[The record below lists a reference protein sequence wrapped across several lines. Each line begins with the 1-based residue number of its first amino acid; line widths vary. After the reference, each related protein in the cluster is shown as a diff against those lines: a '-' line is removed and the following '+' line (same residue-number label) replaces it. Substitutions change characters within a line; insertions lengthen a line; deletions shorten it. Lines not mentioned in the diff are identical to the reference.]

1 MTMLILEPPRTAY
14 DIHFHVAG
22 IPVRIHPLFWLAA
35 LILGSAGSWGGGGDV
50 DPQAGLRL
58 VVWTGALLGS
68 ILVHELGH
76 ATLMRR
82 FGEDPYVV
90 LYMLGGLAISGGPGR
105 FAVGPGRRRSAREQL
120 LISLA
125 GPGAGFL
132 LAVLTVLLLVALGGQ
147 FSLRLESFPFFFRFS
162 VPPGSTPAFGMLIAD
177 LLFINIFWGLI
188 NLLPVLPLDGGQAAR
203 VLLEVA
209 DPWNGTVRSLWLSVI
224 TGGVVAVASGF
235 YLHDLFL
242 ALLFGSL
249 AVSSYL
255 TLQQISGGG
264 FGGRPW

>member
-1 MTMLILEPPRTAY
+1 MLLLEPPRTAY
-14 DIHFHVAG
+14 DIHFQVAG
-22 IPVRIHPLFWLAA
+22 IPVRIHPLFWLAT
-35 LILGSAGSWGGGGDV
+35 LILGTSGSWGADGGV
-50 DPQAGLRL
+50 DPQAGMRL
-58 VVWTGALLGS
+58 LIWTGAVLGS
-68 ILVHELGH
+68 ILAHELGH

-82 FGEDPYVV
+82 FGEDPRVV
-90 LYMLGGLAISGGPGR
+90 LYMLGGLAVSDGAARFRAGFGG
-105 FAVGPGRRRSAREQL
+105 RRSAREQF

-132 LAVLTVLLLVALGGQ
+132 LAALTVLLLLAMGGGFQ
-147 FSLRLESFPFFFRFS
+147 IDLAGFPIFFRYEM
-162 VPPGSTPAFGMLIAD
+162 PPGSAMPFTMLIGD

-203 VLLEVA
+203 VLFEVA
-209 DPWNGTVRSLWLSVI
+209 DPWNGTGRCLWLSVI
-224 TGGVVAVASGF
+224 TGGAVAVAAGF
-235 YLHDLFL
+235 YLQDLFL

-255 TLQQISGGG
+255 TLQQIGGGG

>member
-1 MTMLILEPPRTAY
+1 MLQLEPPRTSY

-35 LILGSAGSWGGGGDV
+35 LILGSSGTWDADGSV
-50 DPQAGLRL
+50 DPQAGMRL
-58 VVWTGALLGS
+58 LIWAGAVLGS

-82 FGEDPYVV
+82 FGEDPRVV
-90 LYMLGGLAISGGPGR
+90 LYLLGGLAISAGPTRAHARGGG
-105 FAVGPGRRRSAREQL
+105 RRSAREQL

-125 GPGAGFL
+125 GPGAGFV
-132 LAVLTVLLLVALGGQ
+132 LAALTVLLLLAMGGHFQ
-147 FSLRLESFPFFFRFS
+147 VNLADFPWFYHYQM
-162 VPPGSTPAFGMLIAD
+162 PPNATAPLTMLIGD
-177 LLFINIFWGLI
+177 LLFINVFWGLM

-203 VLLEVA
+203 VLFEVA
-209 DPWNGTVRSLWLSVI
+209 DPRNGAARSLWLSVLV
-224 TGGVVAVASGF
+224 GGAVAVAGG
-235 YLHDLFL
+235 YLLQDMFL

-255 TLQQISGGG
+255 ALQRMG